1 MINQSEQSFKELGMK
16 FTKILFAGIFAFSL
30 ATSAVAQDQEMTMD
44 EYKAQLAEWQQRE
57 VDAKAAITNCEEET
71 NKINDEIAALDG
83 QINAAWD
90 EIYNL
95 VGGKDAVDAY
105 RSELAAIEA
114 EIDGLAAL
122 SPEELF
128 KRRKE
133 IDAVE
138 EKLNG
143 MKDSK
148 VYALTEMQNKVASL
162 EGKIARLRDSM
173 PQAMY
178 DEYTVVRGDYLW
190 KIAKKD
196 DIYGDPMQ
204 WVRIYSY
211 NREQIKDPNL
221 IYPEQIFKIQRG
233 VGPSEY
239 LVKKG
244 DYLYKIAG
252 MDDVLGDPT
261 KWTQIYEQNKM
272 VVGDDPNMI
281 YPYQVLKLPE

>member
-1 MINQSEQSFKELGMK
+1 MK

-57 VDAKAAITNCEEET
+57 VDANAAITNCEGET
-71 NKINDEIAALDG
+71 GTLKDEVANLDG
-83 QINAAWD
+83 QVNNLWD

-105 RSELAAIEA
+105 KGELDAIES
-114 EIDGLAAL
+114 EVDGLAAL

-143 MKDSK
+143 MKDSP
-148 VYALTEMQNKVASL
+148 VYALTEMQNKVASI

-173 PQAMY
+173 PAAMY
-178 DEYTVVRGDYLW
+178 DEYTVARGDYLW

-196 DIYGDPMQ
+196 DIYGDPFQ

-211 NREQIKDPNL
+211 NRDQIKNPDMIFPD
-221 IYPEQIFKIQRG
+221 QIFKIQRG
-233 VGPSEY
+233 VGPAEY

-252 MDDVLGDPT
+252 NEDVLGDPT
-261 KWTQIYEQNKM
+261 KWTQIYEQNKN

>member
-1 MINQSEQSFKELGMK
+1 
-16 FTKILFAGIFAFSL
+16 
-30 ATSAVAQDQEMTMD
+30 
-44 EYKAQLAEWQQRE
+44 
-57 VDAKAAITNCEEET
+57 
-71 NKINDEIAALDG
+71 
-83 QINAAWD
+83 
-90 EIYNL
+90 
-95 VGGKDAVDAY
+95 
-105 RSELAAIEA
+105 
-114 EIDGLAAL
+114 
-122 SPEELF
+122 
-128 KRRKE
+128 
-133 IDAVE
+133 
-138 EKLNG
+138 
-143 MKDSK
+143 
-148 VYALTEMQNKVASL
+148 
-162 EGKIARLRDSM
+162 
-173 PQAMY
+173 
-178 DEYTVVRGDYLW
+178 
-190 KIAKKD
+190 
-196 DIYGDPMQ
+196 MQ

>member
-1 MINQSEQSFKELGMK
+1 MK